1 MYEKYR
7 FPLKNGPIPVKKE
20 RKFQM
25 ATLATPKKHPYVL
38 RQGRTEAFESSVS
51 TRREIHEMKRRAELF
66 SQNNL
71 KNGTKK
77 A

>member
-1 MYEKYR
+1 
-7 FPLKNGPIPVKKE
+7 
-20 RKFQM
+20 M

-66 SQNNL
+66 SKNNL